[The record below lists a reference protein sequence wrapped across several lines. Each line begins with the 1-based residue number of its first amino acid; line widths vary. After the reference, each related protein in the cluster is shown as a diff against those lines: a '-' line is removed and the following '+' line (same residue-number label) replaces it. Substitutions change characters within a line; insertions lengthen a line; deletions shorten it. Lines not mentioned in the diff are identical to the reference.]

1 MPCYISGLSHSV
13 CVKSIETHARAFLPL
28 NISAISSV
36 ATDSNS
42 FLELYGFDFSNT
54 YEQGFDLQ
62 WFHASKD
69 LILSSY
75 SDVKIDTK
83 NMLRRNH

>member
-1 MPCYISGLSHSV
+1 MKGSRAKWVHCNTV
-13 CVKSIETHARAFLPL
+13 CQVGD
-28 NISAISSV
+28 

-42 FLELYGFDFSNT
+42 FLELYDFDFSNT

-83 NMLRRNH
+83 NMHRRNH